1 MHVNPRVIVA
11 TIAVAVATFL
21 FSLLAAPLLSL
32 VPVGTAYAQEGPSI
46 EITFDPEGTVVSG
59 TEIGFTVT
67 FSGLTATSVL
77 QWRAN
82 VVGGGDPDR
91 TACEGDG
98 AFNDNMESIGTISGG
113 TATTTGT
120 IASTCPAGLSIL
132 VVSLYDSDGVESVEI
147 ISTAKGFVVTAVKK
161 LSLRNA
167 ITRNG
172 VDLLT
177 PNSVAGLWGERIA
190 KRTRPDGNAYG
201 TTDLHVVDSA
211 SSTVYVYEL
220 PVYNYDDTKDYDDR
234 DHLIFRK
241 KYQLAS
247 TTSPWGI
254 VASQKRG
261 IMEIMWVS
269 DDRSASGTASKII
282 EYRKSGDQLTVNREI
297 SLNASSTS
305 PKGIHFTG
313 DIYVV
318 DSNAHK
324 IFGYVVQGN
333 SRTPETYVLTEENA
347 DPTGIWASGDI
358 MWVADVEDE
367 KLYAYDM
374 YPTQDRLP
382 ESDVNGITGNPAGV
396 WSDYSQIYVLDSEA
410 KEISGYRMP
419 QRNYSPHIFSGLSFV
434 KYPENGT
441 DSVGTYEARDPE
453 GRLVNWSLHPTGDS
467 EHFGITHNGKLY
479 FKQPP
484 DFEEPK
490 SEDKDNEYH
499 LIITASSGEF
509 AHSYFPVRVE
519 VTDVLGEQPYFPD
532 ASTTRTV
539 EENTLAGENI
549 GDPVEAINPDDDP
562 THIYSLSGGDA
573 ASFDFDTSNAQI
585 TTKAALD
592 FESKPSYSVRVSV
605 RDDED
610 EDENPSTSTDDFID
624 VTINVTDIYEG
635 PTVNGDDYIDH
646 PENTLQVAEY
656 TADDPNSR
664 STGWQPLSGDDSG
677 KFRLSATGV
686 LSFKSAPDH
695 ENPTDKDGNNDYEV
709 TIKVSAGNET
719 GSLDVT
725 VNVHNVNEPP
735 TFSSRPVNRSV
746 AENRPANEN
755 VGDPVT
761 ASDVDVDDSLSYD
774 LGSDDTSD
782 FYIDPTTGQ
791 ILTSISLDHE
801 TKERYNVTVIA
812 SDSAG
817 ATSSIEV
824 AITVTDAND
833 QPVFA
838 ETTTDRSVVENT
850 NNAIVGAPVAATDQD
865 QDTLRYELTGG
876 ATSTFTINS
885 RTGQLK
891 TVESLDKET
900 RDAYSVTVSVRDNR
914 DNQGSTDSAED
925 DSIDVTITVTDGNDP
940 PTFPGATTSL
950 EVTENTAAGEDVG
963 SPVSA
968 TDSES
973 DDLTY
978 SLSGSDASHFDI
990 VTSTGQIL
998 TKGALDYESNKKS
1011 YSVTVEVTDN
1021 RNVQGG
1027 ADPTIDDT
1035 IEVTINVIDVD
1046 ESGSLTLSPA
1056 QPRVAAPVTAT
1067 LSDPDGTISDLT
1079 WTWESATSSTWTTV
1093 RTATSSSDTSDS
1105 HTPADADL
1113 GKSLRVTVAY
1123 TDGFGSGKSATTSAT
1138 VTHGNQPPNLSG
1150 QQTVTY
1156 PENKTGAVAT
1166 YTFSDPEGEDV
1177 VLRAAGTDGSH
1188 FRFQGGQLN
1197 FIAQPD
1203 FEKPSDTDVDN
1214 VYHLTI
1220 VADDRTRTTSLS
1232 VTVTVT
1238 GVNEPPQ
1245 FPNSDTGIR
1254 GVSENTEAGQ
1264 NVGAPV
1270 RANDPEGDPLTYSLS
1285 GSHAGHFDIDSSTG
1299 QLLAKSE
1306 LDYDQGRR
1314 SYSVRVSV
1322 RDGLNAAGNADTA
1335 TDHTIDITI
1344 NVIGDDEGP
1353 VITGATSTTFAENS
1367 TRAVASYTGRDPER
1381 GTVTWTV
1388 LGTDKAYFA
1397 ITNSGVL
1404 SFDPA
1409 PNFENEMDSDR
1420 NNVYHV
1426 TVQASDGN
1434 NISRLDMT
1442 VTVTNVEEAGTV
1454 ELSSVQPQ
1462 VDTPL
1467 TATLHD
1473 PDEVT
1478 SAITW
1483 SWHSSTR
1490 KNGGWNLIS
1499 GEASDSY
1506 TPVAEDVNKYL
1517 KVTAS
1522 YDDGFSSGKSASA
1535 ISANKVRAE
1544 PVDNQPPRFG
1554 TNSAS
1559 RAVEENTAPGSN
1571 IGAPVT
1577 ATDDVNDN
1585 LTYRLV
1591 GTNAGM
1597 FRIVRTTGQIQ
1608 TRMPLDHETT
1618 PSYSVTVK
1626 AFDPFNASSTIP
1638 VTISVTD
1645 INEPPVVV
1653 DDVVNATEDGSA
1665 VAIDVL
1671 ANDSDPDVGDTLTL
1685 VSTTQ
1690 PSNGTSTIEQGM
1702 VKYTPNPGYYG
1713 SDQFTYTVSDGDL
1726 STVGKVIVRVASTG
1740 DATVETATIPIQFV
1754 PIDGGGERILLSD
1767 YFSDPDSGHPPYQ
1780 ATTSDA
1786 AIATVEVSEGYLTI
1800 TPVGIGV
1807 ATTTLTVSDTPGIS
1821 QEFRVV
1827 VYRPVVPRTNTET
1840 VHIVDPDVETT
1851 LTSADD
1857 VLSVLSQTGARDLF
1871 FQTAIDAHS
1880 NNCGVEAP
1888 IGHQHVCVLVDL
1900 FDLGAESIE
1909 ENLDQPS
1916 TMYVTLSQ
1924 AQYTAVQNAIDNG
1937 EFTMWKGHG
1946 PTDVSWQQVSQC
1958 PDPVGQDECYSLVAD
1973 PNGNGGEITV
1983 FNISGFSEFA
1993 AGLEDAA
2000 PPPTDPPTTSPPPDN
2015 TGGGGSGGGSGSS
2028 GSSGGS
2034 RSRSSSSYSSTGNQ
2048 APQIFG
2054 QKLLTYPENGTD
2066 AVAEY
2071 TVRDPDEDDEI
2082 TWSLLGV
2089 DRRLFNISGNGVL
2102 TFRSPPDFEN
2112 PEGRNGNTY
2121 RIVVQAEDDGRP
2133 SEWDVITVKVTVTQV
2148 NELGLVTGD
2157 AELSVSEDHNGA
2169 IAQFR
2174 VDDPEK
2180 GVIAWSLSGPD
2191 AAGFKMDDQ
2200 GNLLPA
2206 TSLDFETPGSSAGD
2220 NTHVLTISATD
2231 NGEPE
2236 ASAQLDV
2243 TVTISN
2249 VNEAPWVSS
2258 IPDIDLTTR
2267 HLTWMLDLGEYFTD
2281 PDGDSL
2287 SYEISGRTSTDVAH
2301 AAVDGGTLSITP
2313 AGDGTVSIYVVAADS
2328 GGLRVVGKVAV
2339 SVTEPAPAPTPV
2351 PAKVTVPVP
2360 TSTPAPV
2367 TVVDTVPTPV
2377 VPQPPPVVAPEP
2389 SPTYVPLSLLS
2400 ERRWRN
2406 LAQQP
2411 DKVSKL
2417 IATFKIEPQSA
2428 PMAELLLPL
2437 MVTPVPPKY
2446 VTPMDDIAAGNG
2458 PGPMSVALDDDG
2470 GLSIWLMVLLALI
2483 AMVTA
2488 GYAVRMYVIHRL

>member
-21 FSLLAAPLLSL
+21 FSLVVAPLLSL
-32 VPVGTAYAQEGPSI
+32 VPADAAYAQEGPSV

-67 FSGLTATSVL
+67 FSGLTATSGL
-77 QWRAN
+77 QWRVN

-98 AFNDNMESIGTISGG
+98 AFKDDDDDMESLGTITDG
-113 TATTTGT
+113 TATATGT
-120 IASTCPAGLSIL
+120 IADTCPAGLSIL
-132 VVSLYDSDGVESVEI
+132 VASLYDSDGVEI

-190 KRTRPDGNAYG
+190 KRTRPNGNAYG

-220 PVYNYDDTKDYDDR
+220 PVYDYINTDYDDR
-234 DHLIFRK
+234 NRLIFRK
-241 KYQLAS
+241 IYELAS
-247 TTSPWGI
+247 TTRPWGI
-254 VASQKRG
+254 VASQERG
-261 IMEIMWVS
+261 IMWVS
-269 DDRSASGTASKII
+269 DDRSDSNAASKII
-282 EYRKSGDQLTVNREI
+282 EYRKSGGELTVNREI

-318 DSNAHK
+318 DSEAHK

-333 SRTPETYVLTEENA
+333 SRALETYVLTKENA

-374 YPTQDRLP
+374 YPTQDHLP

-441 DSVGTYEARDPE
+441 DYVGTYEARDPE
-453 GRLVNWSLHPTGDS
+453 GRPVNWSLYPTGDS
-467 EHFGITHNGKLY
+467 EHFGITHSGKLK

-484 DFEEPK
+484 NFEDPK
-490 SEDKDNEYH
+490 DDDEDNEYH

-519 VTDVLGEQPYFPD
+519 VTDVLGEQPMFID
-532 ASTTRTV
+532 TSTTRTV

-549 GDPVEAINPDDDP
+549 GDPIEAKNPDDDP
-562 THIYSLSGGDA
+562 IHIYSVSGADA
-573 ASFDFDTSNAQI
+573 ASFDFSTSTGQI
-585 TTKAALD
+585 ITKAALN
-592 FESKPSYSVRVSV
+592 FESKASYSVTVSI
-605 RDDED
+605 RDGENED
-610 EDENPSTSTDDFID
+610 GSTSTSTDADDSIA
-624 VTINVTDIYEG
+624 VTIQVTNVSEG
-635 PTVNGDDYIDH
+635 TTGGSNPPGTNTPDTNNEPRFDRKNFQRSV
-646 PENTLQVAEY
+646 PENTASNQ
-656 TADDPNSR
+656 
-664 STGWQPLSGDDSG
+664 G
-677 KFRLSATGV
+677 
-686 LSFKSAPDH
+686 
-695 ENPTDKDGNNDYEV
+695 
-709 TIKVSAGNET
+709 I
-719 GSLDVT
+719 
-725 VNVHNVNEPP
+725 
-735 TFSSRPVNRSV
+735 
-746 AENRPANEN
+746 
-755 VGDPVT
+755 GDPVT
-761 ASDVDVDDSLSYD
+761 ATDDDQDDSLTYS
-774 LGSDDTSD
+774 LKGTNAGM
-782 FYIDPTTGQ
+782 FGIDYTTGQ
-791 ILTSISLDHE
+791 LMTKAPLNHE
-801 TKERYNVTVIA
+801 TDPRYTVTVKATDTSGA
-812 SDSAG
+812 SDETTVTIDVTNVNESPTVTG
-817 ATSSIEV
+817 PTDVSYVEGGSGPVATY
-824 AITVTDAND
+824 TVTDPDHDNND
-833 QPVFA
+833 IVLKPQGVDGSLFRFSGTNLYFNATPDYKNPLDRGGDNVYNITVEADDRNGGTGAIAVTVRVTRVNDSPRFPSSD
-838 ETTTDRSVVENT
+838 TRTRSVTENT
-850 NNAIVGAPVAATDQD
+850 PAGQPVGAPVAATDAEG
-865 QDTLRYELTGG
+865 DTLHYTLGG
-876 ATSTFTINS
+876 TN
-885 RTGQLK
+885 K
-891 TVESLDKET
+891 
-900 RDAYSVTVSVRDNR
+900 
-914 DNQGSTDSAED
+914 
-925 DSIDVTITVTDGNDP
+925 
-940 PTFPGATTSL
+940 
-950 EVTENTAAGEDVG
+950 
-963 SPVSA
+963 
-968 TDSES
+968 
-973 DDLTY
+973 
-978 SLSGSDASHFDI
+978 SHFDFNS
-990 VTSTGQIL
+990 STGQIL
-998 TKGALDYESNKKS
+998 VKGDLNYESKRS
-1011 YSVTVEVTDN
+1011 YSVTVTVRDSKN
-1021 RNVQGG
+1021 
-1027 ADPTIDDT
+1027 A
-1035 IEVTINVIDVD
+1035 
-1046 ESGSLTLSPA
+1046 
-1056 QPRVAAPVTAT
+1056 
-1067 LSDPDGTISDLT
+1067 DGT
-1079 WTWESATSSTWTTV
+1079 
-1093 RTATSSSDTSDS
+1093 
-1105 HTPADADL
+1105 
-1113 GKSLRVTVAY
+1113 
-1123 TDGFGSGKSATTSAT
+1123 
-1138 VTHGNQPPNLSG
+1138 
-1150 QQTVTY
+1150 
-1156 PENKTGAVAT
+1156 
-1166 YTFSDPEGEDV
+1166 
-1177 VLRAAGTDGSH
+1177 
-1188 FRFQGGQLN
+1188 
-1197 FIAQPD
+1197 
-1203 FEKPSDTDVDN
+1203 
-1214 VYHLTI
+1214 
-1220 VADDRTRTTSLS
+1220 
-1232 VTVTVT
+1232 
-1238 GVNEPPQ
+1238 
-1245 FPNSDTGIR
+1245 
-1254 GVSENTEAGQ
+1254 
-1264 NVGAPV
+1264 
-1270 RANDPEGDPLTYSLS
+1270 
-1285 GSHAGHFDIDSSTG
+1285 
-1299 QLLAKSE
+1299 
-1306 LDYDQGRR
+1306 
-1314 SYSVRVSV
+1314 
-1322 RDGLNAAGNADTA
+1322 ADTA
-1335 TDHTIDITI
+1335 TDDTINITI
-1344 NVIGDDEGP
+1344 NVLNVDEAPG
-1353 VITGATSTTFAENS
+1353 ITGSTSETFPENS
-1367 TRAVASYTGRDPER
+1367 TRAVATYTGRDPEQ
-1381 GTVTWTV
+1381 GTVTWTL
-1388 LGTDKAYFA
+1388 LGTDGGDFA
-1397 ITNSGVL
+1397 ISRSGVL

-1409 PNFENEMDSDR
+1409 PDYENPKDSNAD
-1420 NNVYHV
+1420 NVYNV
-1426 TVQASDGN
+1426 TVQASDGR
-1434 NISRLDMT
+1434 NINRLEVS

-1454 ELSSVQPQ
+1454 TLSSVQPQ
-1462 VDTPL
+1462 VSSPL
-1467 TATLHD
+1467 TATLTD
-1473 PDEVT
+1473 PDGVV
-1478 SAITW
+1478 SGPTW
-1483 SWHSSTR
+1483 SWHRSTS
-1490 KNGGWNLIS
+1490 GSGSWSVIS
-1499 GEASDSY
+1499 NETANSY
-1506 TPVAEDVNKYL
+1506 TPVPGDVNHYL
-1517 KVTAS
+1517 RATAS
-1522 YDDGFSSGKSASA
+1522 YTDGFNSSNKSARAVSQ
-1535 ISANKVRAE
+1535 NPVRVFSEDNTPPSYSNTQTSRSVAE
-1544 PVDNQPPRFG
+1544 NAAAG
-1554 TNSAS
+1554 TN
-1559 RAVEENTAPGSN
+1559 V
-1571 IGAPVT
+1571 GAPVT
-1577 ATDDVNDN
+1577 ATDNQNDN
-1585 LTYRLV
+1585 LTYRLK
-1591 GTNAGM
+1591 GTDAAT
-1597 FRIVRTTGQIQ
+1597 FRIVASSGQIQ
-1608 TRMPLDHETT
+1608 TRAPLDYETK
-1618 PSYSVTVK
+1618 SSHVVAVK
-1626 AFDPFNASSTIP
+1626 AIDPSSASSTIM
-1638 VTISVTD
+1638 VNISVTNVD
-1645 INEPPVVV
+1645 EPPVAV
-1653 DDVVNATEDGSA
+1653 DDIATATEDGSA
-1665 VAIDVL
+1665 ITIDVL
-1671 ANDSDPDVGDTLTL
+1671 ANDSDPEGEQLTL
-1685 VSTTQ
+1685 ASATQ
-1690 PSNGTSTIEQGM
+1690 PTNGSAIAENGRVT
-1702 VKYTPNPGYYG
+1702 YTPDPGYYG
-1713 SDQFTYTVSDGDL
+1713 SDQFTYTVSDGAL
-1726 STVGKVIVRVASTG
+1726 SSTGNVYVRVAASGDST
-1740 DATVETATIPIQFV
+1740 VQNATIPIQFV

-1767 YFSDPDSGHPPYQ
+1767 YFSDPDDGYPPYQ
-1780 ATTSDA
+1780 ATTSDSS
-1786 AIATVEVSEGYLTI
+1786 IATVEVSDGYLSI

-1857 VLSVLSQTGARDLF
+1857 VLSVLFQTGARDQF
-1871 FQTAIDAHS
+1871 FQTAIDARS

-1888 IGHQHVCVLVDL
+1888 IDHQHVCVLVDL

-1958 PDPVGQDECYSLVAD
+1958 PDPVGTDECYSLIAD

-2015 TGGGGSGGGSGSS
+2015 TGGDGSGGGSGSS

-2157 AELSVSEDHNGA
+2157 VELSVSEDHNGA

-2428 PMAELLLPL
+2428 PMAELMPPL
-2437 MVTPVPPKY
+2437 METPVPPKY
-2446 VTPMDDIAAGNG
+2446 VVPMDDIAAGNG